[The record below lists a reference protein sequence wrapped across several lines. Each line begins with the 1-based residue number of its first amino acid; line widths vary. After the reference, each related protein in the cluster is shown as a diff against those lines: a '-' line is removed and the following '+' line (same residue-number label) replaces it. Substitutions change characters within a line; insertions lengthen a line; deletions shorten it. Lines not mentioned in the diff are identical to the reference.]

1 VFPTPPPPA
10 DPDVRAAMFGQ
21 LAAQYP
27 HIIEIATAGSHDEE
41 SAVGR
46 GCDDQF
52 EFEFA
57 LNVLLDGFERLHQQ
71 GWSSADPRRGTRAAG

>member
-1 VFPTPPPPA
+1 
-10 DPDVRAAMFGQ
+10 MFGQ

-27 HIIEIATAGSHDEE
+27 YIIEIATAGSHDKE

-46 GCDDQF
+46 GCDDQL

-57 LNVLLDGFERLHQQ
+57 LDILLDGFERLHQQ
-71 GWSSADPRRGTRAAG
+71 GWSSTDPRRGTLAGG